1 MKRRILAA
9 VLTAGMLINWT
20 SITYAAEPDA
30 VTAQPETAVSAEEL
44 EEELYN
50 DSLELLACCV
60 EAEAGNQGIEG
71 KRLVADAVLNRVD
84 NPAYPDNIWDVI
96 MQSYAGIH
104 QFSVISDGRI
114 YEVEPTEESFL
125 VVQEELERRA
135 SYDVLFFTADK
146 WPEYGTPWK
155 KVGDHYFNTK

>member
-1 MKRRILAA
+1 MLA
-9 VLTAGMLINWT
+9 AGMLASRT

-30 VTAQPETAVSAEEL
+30 APVRMETAISAEEL

-60 EAEAGNQGIEG
+60 EAEAGNQGMEG
-71 KRLVADAVLNRVD
+71 KRLVADVILNRVD
-84 NPAYPDNIWDVI
+84 HPAYPDNIWDVI
-96 MQSYAGIH
+96 MQSYAGVY
-104 QFSVISDGRI
+104 QFSVVSDGRI
-114 YEVEPTEESFL
+114 FRADPSEETFL
-125 VVQEELERRA
+125 VVQEELACRTSLA
-135 SYDVLFFTADK
+135 ALFFTAEK